1 MTTDLA
7 EQEYVTLAHQ
17 PYLPEYNPVGV
28 LPAPQV
34 MRDLFGD
41 ELGAGILGFVHHMEE
56 VRDAF
61 SEIREAWA
69 EVGAEWEHMHDRP
82 GEIIQVKLQQC
93 AASICLDTGL
103 LLLPEDSLDS

>member
-1 MTTDLA
+1 MA

-82 GEIIQVKLQQC
+82 GEIIKVELQRC
-93 AASICLDTGL
+93 VACLETAL
-103 LLLPEDSLDS
+103 LLLPKDSLDC

>member
-1 MTTDLA
+1 
-7 EQEYVTLAHQ
+7 
-17 PYLPEYNPVGV
+17 
-28 LPAPQV
+28 

-82 GEIIQVKLQQC
+82 GAT
-93 AASICLDTGL
+93 AAMRCLNL
-103 LLLPEDSLDS
+103 LGYSAVAVA